1 MTPIPRFPLGD
12 GLSVSRVVNGLWQI
26 ADLERDG
33 REFDIDQAAMAM
45 SPYVDAGLTTFDMA
59 DHYGSAELIAGIF
72 GERAE
77 RLTKWTPK
85 PGPLSR
91 DDVRA
96 AVERSLTR
104 LRTDRLDLLQFHTWT
119 YADPSWLD
127 ALFHLQDLK
136 REGLI
141 RHLGV
146 TNFDTAHLRVAVRSG
161 IEIVSNQVSFSV
173 LDSRP
178 AGAMAAFCLAHNVR
192 LLAYGTLLG
201 GFLSDKWLGREEPDW
216 NGLPTWSQMKYGR
229 FIRAA
234 GGWEAFQR
242 LLRSLDE
249 VAVKHGVTI
258 PLVAERAILDHEA
271 VAAIVVGARLTKS
284 EHLEE
289 TMRLFD
295 FELDDEDREA
305 LAKGRKGLRKI
316 PGDCGDE
323 YRKPPYLTATGDL
336 SHHLE
341 AMPPPYPVK
350 PGPKGRT
357 LVVSGTS
364 WEPLAGFSRAHRMD
378 DRIWISGTTAT
389 HVGRAIGGNDPRA
402 QFHFIIDK
410 IEGAL
415 LSLGA
420 RLEDVVRTRIYVRQ
434 VSDWED
440 VALAHGERF
449 RHVMPANTMVQ
460 ADLIG
465 DEYLVEVEA
474 EAVVTG

>member
-1 MTPIPRFPLGD
+1 MSSIPRYLLGD

-33 REFDIDQAAMAM
+33 REFDVDQAALAM

-59 DHYGSAELIAGIF
+59 DHYGSAEVVAGIF
-72 GERAE
+72 GDRAE

-85 PGPLSR
+85 PGPISR
-91 DDVRA
+91 EDVRE
-96 AVERSLTR
+96 AVERSMTR
-104 LRTDRLDLLQFHTWT
+104 LRTDRIDLLQFHTWT

-141 RHLGV
+141 RHIGV

-173 LDSRP
+173 LDAR
-178 AGAMAAFCLAHNVR
+178 AGSAMAAFCLAHKVR

-201 GFLSDKWLGREEPDW
+201 GFLSEAWLGREEPDW
-216 NGLPTWSQMKYGR
+216 NRLPTWSQMKYGR

-234 GGWEAFQR
+234 GGWEAFQL
-242 LLRSLDE
+242 LLRRLDE

-284 EHLEE
+284 EHVEE
-289 TMRLFD
+289 TVRLFD
-295 FELDDEDREA
+295 LELDDEDRETIA
-305 LAKGRKGLRKI
+305 RGRKGLRKI

-336 SHHLE
+336 SHHID

-420 RLEDVVRTRIYVRQ
+420 TLEDVVRTRVYVRNTY
-434 VSDWED
+434 DWED

-449 RHVMPANTMVQ
+449 RHIMPANTLVQ

-474 EAVVTG
+474 EAVAAS

>member
-1 MTPIPRFPLGD
+1 MTSIPRFPLGD

-91 DDVRA
+91 DDVRE
-96 AVERSLTR
+96 AVQRSLTR

-127 ALFHLQDLK
+127 ALFHLQDLR

-173 LDSRP
+173 LDAR
-178 AGAMAAFCLAHNVR
+178 AGGAMAAFCLAHNVR

-201 GFLSDKWLGREEPDW
+201 GFLSEKWLGREEPDW

-234 GGWEAFQR
+234 GGWEPFQR

-258 PLVAERAILDHEA
+258 PQVAERAILDHEA
-271 VAAIVVGARLTKS
+271 VAAIVVGTRLTRS
-284 EHLEE
+284 DHIEE
-289 TMRLFD
+289 TVRLFD
-295 FELDDEDREA
+295 LELDDEDREI

-350 PGPKGRT
+350 PGPRGRT

-449 RHVMPANTMVQ
+449 RHIMPANTMVQ
-460 ADLIG
+460 AELIG

>member
-1 MTPIPRFPLGD
+1 MPRYFLGD
-12 GLSVSRVVNGLWQI
+12 GLSVSRVVSGLWQI

-33 REFDIDQAAMAM
+33 REFDVDQAALAM

-59 DHYGSAELIAGIF
+59 DHYGSAELVAGIF
-72 GERAE
+72 GDRAE

-85 PGPLSR
+85 PGPISR
-91 DDVRA
+91 EDVRE
-96 AVERSLTR
+96 AVERSMTR
-104 LRTDRLDLLQFHTWT
+104 LRTDRIDLLQFHTWT

-141 RHLGV
+141 RHIGV
-146 TNFDTAHLRVAVRSG
+146 TNFDTAHLRVAVQSG

-173 LDSRP
+173 LDAR
-178 AGAMAAFCLAHNVR
+178 AGGAMAAFCLAHKVR

-201 GFLSDKWLGREEPDW
+201 GFLSEAWLGREEPDW
-216 NGLPTWSQMKYGR
+216 NRLPTWSQMKYGR

-234 GGWEAFQR
+234 GGWEAFQL
-242 LLRSLDE
+242 LLRRLDE

-258 PLVAERAILDHEA
+258 PLVAERAILDNEA

-284 EHLEE
+284 EHVGE
-289 TMRLFD
+289 TVRLFD
-295 FELDDEDREA
+295 LELDDEDRETIA
-305 LAKGRKGLRKI
+305 RGRKGLRKI

-336 SHHLE
+336 SHHID

-357 LVVSGTS
+357 LVVSGTN
-364 WEPLAGFSRAHRMD
+364 WEGLAGFSRAHRMD

-420 RLEDVVRTRIYVRQ
+420 KLEDVVRTRIYVRNTY
-434 VSDWED
+434 DWED

-449 RHVMPANTMVQ
+449 RHIMPANTLVQ

-474 EAVVTG
+474 EAVAGS

>member
-1 MTPIPRFPLGD
+1 MTSIPRYSLGP
-12 GLSVSRVVNGLWQI
+12 GLTVSRVINGLWQI

-33 REFDIDQAAMAM
+33 REFDVDEAALAM

-59 DHYGSAELIAGIF
+59 DHYGSAEIIAGVF
-72 GERAE
+72 GDRAE

-85 PGPLSR
+85 PGPVSR
-91 DDVRA
+91 EDVRE
-96 AVERSLTR
+96 AVERSLRR
-104 LRTDRLDLLQFHTWT
+104 LRSDCIDLLQFHAWV

-146 TNFDTAHLRVAVRSG
+146 TNFDTAHLRIAVRSG
-161 IEIVSNQVSFSV
+161 IEIVSNQVSFSL
-173 LDSRP
+173 LDSR
-178 AGAMAAFCLAHNVR
+178 AQGSMSDFCLAHNVR

-201 GFLSDKWLGREEPDW
+201 GFLTEAWLGQEEPEWD
-216 NGLPTWSQMKYGR
+216 LLKTWSQMKYSR

-234 GGWEAFQR
+234 GGWDAFQQ
-242 LLRSLDE
+242 LLRRLDE
-249 VAVKHGVTI
+249 VATKHGA
-258 PLVAERAILDHEA
+258 PMAAVASRAILDHEA
-271 VAAIVVGARLTKS
+271 VAAIIVGTRLSKS
-284 EHLEE
+284 EHIADTL
-289 TMRLFD
+289 RV
-295 FELDDEDREA
+295 FELTLDDEDRKT
-305 LAKGRKGLRKI
+305 LARGRKSVQPI

-323 YRKPPYLTATGDL
+323 YRRPPYLTASGDL
-336 SHHLE
+336 SHHFD
-341 AMPPPYPVK
+341 AMPPPYAVK

-357 LVVSGTS
+357 LVLSGTT
-364 WEPLAGFSRAHRMD
+364 WEPLAGFSRAHRLD

-389 HVGRAIGGNDPRA
+389 HGERPIGGNDVKA
-402 QFHFIIDK
+402 QFHFIVDK

-420 RLEDVVRTRIYVRQ
+420 TLEDVVRTRVFVRN
-434 VSDWED
+434 VCDWED
-440 VALAHGERF
+440 VARAHGERF
-449 RHVMPANTMVQ
+449 SRIMPANTMVQ

-474 EAVVTG
+474 EAVTA

>member
-1 MTPIPRFPLGD
+1 MSSIPRYLLGD

-33 REFDIDQAAMAM
+33 REFDVDQAALAM

-59 DHYGSAELIAGIF
+59 DHYGSAEVVAGIF
-72 GERAE
+72 GDRAE

-85 PGPLSR
+85 PGPISR
-91 DDVRA
+91 EDVRE
-96 AVERSLTR
+96 AVERSMTR
-104 LRTDRLDLLQFHTWT
+104 LRTDRIDLLQFHTWT

-141 RHLGV
+141 RQIGV
-146 TNFDTAHLRVAVRSG
+146 TNFDTAHLRVAVQSG

-173 LDSRP
+173 LDAR
-178 AGAMAAFCLAHNVR
+178 AGGAMAAFCLAHKVR

-201 GFLSDKWLGREEPDW
+201 GFLSEAWLGREEPDW
-216 NGLPTWSQMKYGR
+216 NRLPTWSQMKYGR

-234 GGWEAFQR
+234 GGWEAFQL
-242 LLRSLDE
+242 LLRKLDE
-249 VAVKHGVTI
+249 VAVKHGVAI
-258 PLVAERAILDHEA
+258 PLVAERAILDNEA

-284 EHLEE
+284 EHVEE
-289 TMRLFD
+289 TGRLFD
-295 FELDDEDREA
+295 LELDDEDRETIA
-305 LAKGRKGLRKI
+305 RGRKGLRKI

-336 SHHLE
+336 SHHID

-420 RLEDVVRTRIYVRQ
+420 KLEDVVRTRVYVRN
-434 VSDWED
+434 VYDWED

-449 RHVMPANTMVQ
+449 RHIMPANTLVQ

-474 EAVVTG
+474 EAVSGS